1 VKLLELVLVLRS
13 VENAHSSSGLAMIR
27 IGLAGLLLIGLTGC
41 GDPTIDT
48 STDAAME
55 ESVAEVRES
64 LDPEMR
70 ARFDT
75 AMMTVGMSGV
85 SLETLMAGETGAA
98 SLASQIKGKLEGRTG
113 EEVIQMADSIRAAE
127 EAERRRQAQQEIAEL
142 EERKKRA
149 ETAEAKLSDFE
160 IQRSRFEM
168 RESYFGTEEP
178 IIELTVRNGLDVA
191 VSRAYF
197 TGTLQSE
204 GRSVPWI
211 QEDFNYQ
218 ISGGLEPG
226 ETATWRLAPNQ
237 FGPWGQVD
245 APSDAVLTVRVKRL
259 DGPDGE
265 PLFGGDRWGSDDQ
278 ERLDEL
284 RAQYSD

>member
-1 VKLLELVLVLRS
+1 
-13 VENAHSSSGLAMIR
+13 MIR
-27 IGLAGLLLIGLTGC
+27 PGLVGLLLIGALGC

-64 LDPEMR
+64 LDPELR

-85 SLETLMAGETGAA
+85 SVETLMAGEAGSA
-98 SLASQIKGKLEGRTG
+98 SLVSQVKGKLEGRTG
-113 EEVIQMADSIRAAE
+113 EEVIAMADSIRTAE

-142 EERKKRA
+142 EERKERA
-149 ETAEAKLSDFE
+149 EAAEGKLSGFE
-160 IQRSRFEM
+160 VQRSRFDM
-168 RESYFGTEEP
+168 RESYFGREEP

-218 ISGGLEPG
+218 IAGGLEPG

-237 FGPWGQVD
+237 FGPWGQVE
-245 APSDAVLTVRVKRL
+245 APSDAVLTVRIKRL

-265 PLFGGDRWGSDDQ
+265 PLFGGDRWDSDDQ
-278 ERLDEL
+278 ERLEEL
-284 RAQYSD
+284 RAQYGG

>member
-1 VKLLELVLVLRS
+1 MLRY
-13 VENAHSSSGLAMIR
+13 VFF
-27 IGLAGLLLIGLTGC
+27 GLLTIGVWGC

-48 STDAAME
+48 STDEAME
-55 ESVAEVRES
+55 ESIAEVRES
-64 LDPEMR
+64 LDPGVR

-75 AMMTVGMSGV
+75 AIMTVSMSGV
-85 SLETLMAGETGAA
+85 SLETLMAGEAGAA
-98 SLASQIKGKLEGRTG
+98 SLANQVKGKLEGRTG
-113 EEVIQMADSIRAAE
+113 EEVLEIADSIRAE
-127 EAERRRQAQQEIAEL
+127 REAERRRQAEQEIAEL
-142 EERKKRA
+142 EEQRERAVAAERKLA
-149 ETAEAKLSDFE
+149 NFTVD
-160 IQRSRFEM
+160 RSRLEM
-168 RESYFGTEEP
+168 RENYFEREEP
-178 IIELTVRNGLDVA
+178 LIELTVTNGLGVA

-211 QEDFNYQ
+211 REDFNYQ
-218 ISGGLEPG
+218 IPGGLEPG

-245 APSDAVLTVRVKRL
+245 APPDAVLTVEVKRL

-265 PLFGGDRWGSDDQ
+265 ALFGGVTWDDEDQ

-284 RAQYSD
+284 RAQYR